1 LALSVKLISEG
12 VRDRNLSTNYL
23 KLTVQSIQRKKI
35 IKIVE
40 KKPFYTSSK
49 FTKFGPFL
57 KIKFKI
63 FMAYKQLV
71 NMIILQK

>member
-40 KKPFYTSSK
+40 KKTFYTSSK

-57 KIKFKI
+57 KNKI
-63 FMAYKQLV
+63 
-71 NMIILQK
+71 